1 VDKEVVKLALCWGEW
16 RVLSFSLSRAL
27 MERAR
32 RNYKNA
38 LDTIRF
44 IEFYV

>member
-1 VDKEVVKLALCWGEW
+1 VDKEFVKLALCWGEW
-16 RVLSFSLSRAL
+16 MVLSFSLYLAL

-38 LDTIRF
+38 LDTIKF
-44 IEFYV
+44 IESFA